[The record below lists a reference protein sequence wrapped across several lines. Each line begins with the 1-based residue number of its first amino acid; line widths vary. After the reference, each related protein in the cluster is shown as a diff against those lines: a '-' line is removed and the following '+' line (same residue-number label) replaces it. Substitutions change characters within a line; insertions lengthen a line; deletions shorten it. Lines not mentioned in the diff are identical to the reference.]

1 MFKKNE
7 ENQSIEGSD
16 AELMFSNRFLV
27 KLLWPL
33 FVEQFLIFAVGLVD
47 SVMVASVGEAAV
59 SAVSLVDSIMAL
71 LITVMT
77 ALATGGAVVVGQFL
91 GQKKKEEAGKAADQL
106 LLFVLVLSLFII
118 AFMYI
123 MKDLLLDLIFGDIED
138 EVMAYCN
145 TYYLIVVASV
155 PFIAVYN
162 VGSALFRSTGNSKMS
177 MNVSLLM
184 NAINVA
190 GNAMLIYGFHRGV
203 EGVAIPTLVSRAVAA
218 LIMYV
223 CLRNQNLEVHISR
236 RFVFKFNGGLV
247 KNILKIGI
255 PNGVEN
261 SMFQLG
267 KMILLS
273 LVSGFG
279 TASIAANAVSN
290 AVAMIA
296 VLPGMAVGYGIVS
309 VISRCVGSGDYIQV
323 KYYAVKLIKWAYMLL
338 IIVNVVIVLLIPVIM
353 NIYGLSEETASI
365 ASKIILFH
373 SIWAVTIWP
382 LSFSIPNVLRAASDV
397 MYTMV
402 VGVGSMWIFRI
413 CCGFLLGKTLGLGV
427 FGVWISMIIDW
438 AVRSICFV
446 ARYKRGKWKEKA

>member
-77 ALATGGAVVVGQFL
+77 VLATGGAVVVGQFL

-267 KMILLS
+267 KLILLS
-273 LVSGFG
+273 LVSVFG

>member
-1 MFKKNE
+1 
-7 ENQSIEGSD
+7 
-16 AELMFSNRFLV
+16 
-27 KLLWPL
+27 
-33 FVEQFLIFAVGLVD
+33 
-47 SVMVASVGEAAV
+47 MVASVGEAAV

-145 TYYLIVVASV
+145 TCYLIVVASV

-267 KMILLS
+267 KLILLS

>member
-1 MFKKNE
+1 M
-7 ENQSIEGSD
+7 
-16 AELMFSNRFLV
+16 
-27 KLLWPL
+27 
-33 FVEQFLIFAVGLVD
+33 
-47 SVMVASVGEAAV
+47 
-59 SAVSLVDSIMAL
+59 
-71 LITVMT
+71 
-77 ALATGGAVVVGQFL
+77 
-91 GQKKKEEAGKAADQL
+91 
-106 LLFVLVLSLFII
+106 
-118 AFMYI
+118 
-123 MKDLLLDLIFGDIED
+123 
-138 EVMAYCN
+138 
-145 TYYLIVVASV
+145 
-155 PFIAVYN
+155 
-162 VGSALFRSTGNSKMS
+162 
-177 MNVSLLM
+177 
-184 NAINVA
+184 
-190 GNAMLIYGFHRGV
+190 
-203 EGVAIPTLVSRAVAA
+203 
-218 LIMYV
+218 
-223 CLRNQNLEVHISR
+223 EVHISR

-267 KMILLS
+267 KLILLS

>member
-223 CLRNQNLEVHISR
+223 CLRNSNLEVHISR

-267 KMILLS
+267 KLILLS

>member
-1 MFKKNE
+1 M
-7 ENQSIEGSD
+7 
-16 AELMFSNRFLV
+16 
-27 KLLWPL
+27 
-33 FVEQFLIFAVGLVD
+33 
-47 SVMVASVGEAAV
+47 
-59 SAVSLVDSIMAL
+59 
-71 LITVMT
+71 
-77 ALATGGAVVVGQFL
+77 
-91 GQKKKEEAGKAADQL
+91 
-106 LLFVLVLSLFII
+106 
-118 AFMYI
+118 
-123 MKDLLLDLIFGDIED
+123 
-138 EVMAYCN
+138 
-145 TYYLIVVASV
+145 
-155 PFIAVYN
+155 
-162 VGSALFRSTGNSKMS
+162 
-177 MNVSLLM
+177 
-184 NAINVA
+184 
-190 GNAMLIYGFHRGV
+190 
-203 EGVAIPTLVSRAVAA
+203 
-218 LIMYV
+218 
-223 CLRNQNLEVHISR
+223 
-236 RFVFKFNGGLV
+236 FKFNGGLV

-267 KMILLS
+267 KLILLS
-273 LVSGFG
+273 LVSVFG

>member
-223 CLRNQNLEVHISR
+223 CLRNINLEVHISR

-267 KMILLS
+267 KLILLS

>member
-190 GNAMLIYGFHRGV
+190 GNEMLIYGFHRGV

-267 KMILLS
+267 KLILLS

>member
-47 SVMVASVGEAAV
+47 SVMVASIGEAAV

-267 KMILLS
+267 KLILLS
-273 LVSGFG
+273 LVSVFG

>member
-47 SVMVASVGEAAV
+47 SGMVASVGEAAV

-223 CLRNQNLEVHISR
+223 CLRNSNLEVHISR

-267 KMILLS
+267 KLILLS

-365 ASKIILFH
+365 ASQIILFH